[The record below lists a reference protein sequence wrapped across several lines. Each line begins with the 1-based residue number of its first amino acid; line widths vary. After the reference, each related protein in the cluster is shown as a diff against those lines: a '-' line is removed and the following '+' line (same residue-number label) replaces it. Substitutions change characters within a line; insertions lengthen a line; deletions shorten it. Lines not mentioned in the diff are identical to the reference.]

1 MSVCGCTTKNASMA
15 KRIKMQEFS
24 FLCINFQ
31 RRKAEDVSPQ
41 RIRKFIAQMCLW
53 IRLAKEAG
61 ADVVLIGITGPH
73 WDGTQFLQL
82 TEDKVLWESKHRLCH
97 FGLKL
102 DTSDEKPSNVCFR
115 V

>member
-1 MSVCGCTTKNASMA
+1 MIEPEHVLTQTLMDQGYECVRLHYKECIHGAGGAMA
-15 KRIKMQEFS
+15 KRLKMLEFS

-61 ADVVLIGITGPH
+61 ADVMLIGITGPH
-73 WDGTQFLQL
+73 WDGTQFAFQNIPHL
-82 TEDKVLWESKHRLCH
+82 VL
-97 FGLKL
+97 
-102 DTSDEKPSNVCFR
+102 N
-115 V
+115 